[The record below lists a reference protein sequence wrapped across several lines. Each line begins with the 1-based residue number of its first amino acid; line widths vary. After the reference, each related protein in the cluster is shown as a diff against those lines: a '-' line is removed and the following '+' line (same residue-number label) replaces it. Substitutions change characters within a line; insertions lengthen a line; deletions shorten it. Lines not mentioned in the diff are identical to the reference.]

1 MDMYEKM
8 LCENG
13 VDSMEILKGILIL
26 MQRLNRN
33 SYKKLVSLKV
43 ML

>member
-1 MDMYEKM
+1 
-8 LCENG
+8 
-13 VDSMEILKGILIL
+13 MEILKGILIL

-43 ML
+43 MLWKL